1 MSEKLAVFSQRW
13 AAKRL
18 RGIID
23 NKMSPKKRE
32 IIDGSAFKELL
43 NISPFAAPMELIE
56 FVVMNTDAKL
66 REFRYKD
73 KEAIVFS
80 TGMVKKVLGVPSGH
94 KPLDMLKRGQNYE
107 LRDMYRNEKGRSTI
121 AKAVSVL
128 HECPDDDEA
137 AVLAILVLL
146 LFPLFYVQ
154 RLVI

>member
-32 IIDGSAFKELL
+32 IIAGSAFKELL

-80 TGMVKKVLGVPSGH
+80 RGMVKKVLGVPSGH
-94 KPLDMLKRGQNYE
+94 KPLDMLKRGQNCE
-107 LRDMYRNEKGRSTI
+107 LRDM
-121 AKAVSVL
+121 
-128 HECPDDDEA
+128 
-137 AVLAILVLL
+137 
-146 LFPLFYVQ
+146 
-154 RLVI
+154 